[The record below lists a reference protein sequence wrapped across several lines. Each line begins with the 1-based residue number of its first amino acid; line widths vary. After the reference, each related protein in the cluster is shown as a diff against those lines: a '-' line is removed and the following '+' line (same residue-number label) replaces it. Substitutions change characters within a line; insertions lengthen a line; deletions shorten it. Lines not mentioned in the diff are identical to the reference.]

1 MTEEILRFYR
11 VSSLRNKE
19 NPKTKGWIISEKN
32 LKSLKNKKY
41 EQKVLTVKVDDLS
54 NQQMLFSNYRE
65 ETKRKLLK
73 VTSQIVFSLNTR
85 LYENTPVIY
94 YKKEKDKLKCL
105 PEIQNE
111 TQNENEPIFIN
122 KKGLLLR
129 GKVYVAFFHDT
140 RIINIDEKNLFTIL
154 D

>member
-1 MTEEILRFYR
+1 MKLLYS
-11 VSSLRNKE
+11 VSTSGPSATLK
-19 NPKTKGWIISEKN
+19 PISEKN

-54 NQQMLFSNYRE
+54 SQQILFSNYRE

-94 YKKEKDKLKCL
+94 YKKEKDKLKYL
-105 PEIQNE
+105 PE
-111 TQNENEPIFIN
+111 TQNENEPVFVN
-122 KKGLLLR
+122 
-129 GKVYVAFFHDT
+129 
-140 RIINIDEKNLFTIL
+140 
-154 D
+154 

>member
-19 NPKTKGWIISEKN
+19 NPKTRGWIISEKN

-54 NQQMLFSNYRE
+54 SQQILFSNYRE

-85 LYENTPVIY
+85 LYENLSLIH
-94 YKKEKDKLKCL
+94 
-105 PEIQNE
+105 I
-111 TQNENEPIFIN
+111 
-122 KKGLLLR
+122 
-129 GKVYVAFFHDT
+129 
-140 RIINIDEKNLFTIL
+140 
-154 D
+154 

>member
-19 NPKTKGWIISEKN
+19 NPKTRGWIISEKN

-54 NQQMLFSNYRE
+54 SQQILFSNYRE

-94 YKKEKDKLKCL
+94 YKKEKDKLKYL
-105 PEIQNE
+105 PE
-111 TQNENEPIFIN
+111 TQNENEPVFVN

-129 GKVYVAFFHDT
+129 GKVYIAFLHDT
-140 RIINIDEKNLFTIL
+140 RIINLDEKNLFTIL